1 MTDNKAAPDN
11 SKSWK
16 TVSPSLGSTY
26 YTMLGLTPSASV
38 QDIRRAYRDMSKR
51 YHPDTTDL
59 PSALATEKFQQLNA
73 AYATL
78 SSPERRLVYDQKI
91 GFSRVHVIQ
100 ASQPM
105 AGSASFKPLR
115 SSAYIDASDRSLSP
129 GELFAL
135 FILGATFL
143 ACLLLAITIGLTGGD
158 TVWQSRDLTSPPNE
172 PVLIQQEPLS
182 RQPQQVA
189 SGLNSSAPN
198 EVIRTKYLQTGL

>member
-1 MTDNKAAPDN
+1 
-11 SKSWK
+11 
-16 TVSPSLGSTY
+16 
-26 YTMLGLTPSASV
+26 
-38 QDIRRAYRDMSKR
+38 MSKR

-100 ASQPM
+100 SSQPM
-105 AGSASFKPLR
+105 AGSASFNPLSR
-115 SSAYIDASDRSLSP
+115 SSAYLDASDRSLSP

-143 ACLLLAITIGLTGGD
+143 ACLLLAIAIGLTGGD
-158 TVWQSRDLTSPPNE
+158 TVWQSRNLTSPPNE

-182 RQPQQVA
+182 RQPQQVV

-198 EVIRTKYLQTGL
+198 EVIRTKILQSGL